1 METPRNAPAIAAI
14 QAASSAPAIAAIRAA
29 RSDPV
34 IAAVREARD
43 AYTALHG
50 HDVAAI
56 FNDIRAL
63 QDASGRAYVRYVR
76 PLAEAVTP
84 VVTQLSE
91 TLRLLERSLGP
102 SLQRLRDWL
111 DSIEPQL
118 QEFREWNIVDALN
131 EVGWLPY
138 HSAPFHYVED
148 CGDDLDLLDR
158 RFSEYYRA
166 GWSEIRDDMAS
177 RLEDYRVD
185 DEAKATF
192 REALSAHESGLYR
205 CVCRVLF
212 PEIERMVG
220 AGLRSKRLLE
230 KLTGTGDLADLAFRE
245 RFGYV
250 LFGRLVDHAYENVK
264 ANRTRFEQDP
274 VPNRNAAMHGLV
286 SYSTHKHS
294 MNMLILTDY
303 IFQILPQDDDPPA

>member
-1 METPRNAPAIAAI
+1 MEIPRNDA
-14 QAASSAPAIAAIRAA
+14 
-29 RSDPV
+29 V
-34 IAAVREARD
+34 IAAVRAARD
-43 AYTALHG
+43 AYAALHG

-56 FNDIRAL
+56 FRDIRAL
-63 QDASGRAYVRYVR
+63 QEASDRAYVRYVE
-76 PLAEAVTP
+76 PLARAVTP

-91 TLRLLERSLGP
+91 TLRMLERSLGP
-102 SLQRLRDWL
+102 SLQRLKEWS
-111 DSIEPQL
+111 DSIEPHI
-118 QEFREWNIVDALN
+118 QEFREWNQVVDTLN
-131 EVGWLPY
+131 KVGWLPY
-138 HSAPFHYVED
+138 HSAPFHYVEE

-158 RFSEYYRA
+158 RFSDYYRA
-166 GWSEIRDDMAS
+166 GWSEIRDDMTS
-177 RLEDYRVD
+177 RLEDYRID

-205 CVCRVLF
+205 CVCRLLF

-220 AGLRSKRLLE
+220 AGFRSNRLLE
-230 KLTGTGDLADLAFRE
+230 KLTGTGDLADYAFRE